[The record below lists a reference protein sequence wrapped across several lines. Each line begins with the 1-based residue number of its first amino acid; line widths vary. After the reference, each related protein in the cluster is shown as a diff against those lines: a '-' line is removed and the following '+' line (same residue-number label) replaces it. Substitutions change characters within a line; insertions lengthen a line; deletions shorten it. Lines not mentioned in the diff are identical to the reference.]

1 MELNDLRRHW
11 QQPEPAAAALSAA
24 QLRELL
30 ARQRGGLVDKM
41 RRNARWEMALA
52 VLFAVL
58 LLVGL
63 TRTHEVVFRLCAVFS
78 LILMLVLVYYYYRL
92 LAMLRQIAEPGSSV
106 RSHLVQL
113 CAGLRRMFRFNYKL
127 TLWVLP
133 YMTLLVYGFF
143 TGRLLAGKATY
154 TWQTLVLAGCIV
166 LVLGG
171 VIQVGIVYVTR
182 WYMQRLYGQHLDRLE
197 GQLQELEE
205 TTGPR
210 SDTSG

>member
-1 MELNDLRRHW
+1 MELNELRRHW
-11 QQPEPAAAALSAA
+11 QQPEPVAAALSAA

-30 ARQRGGLVDKM
+30 ARQRGSLVDKM

-78 LILMLVLVYYYYRL
+78 LILMLVLIYYYYRL
-92 LAMLRQIAEPGSSV
+92 LAMLRQIDEPGSSV

-133 YMTLLVYGFF
+133 YMILLVYGFF

-154 TWQTLVLAGCIV
+154 TWQTWAIAGGIL
-166 LVLGG
+166 LVLGA
-171 VIQVGIVYVTR
+171 VLQVGIVYITR
-182 WYMQRLYGQHLDRLE
+182 WYMQQLYGQHLDRLE

-205 TTGPR
+205 TTGL
-210 SDTSG
+210 